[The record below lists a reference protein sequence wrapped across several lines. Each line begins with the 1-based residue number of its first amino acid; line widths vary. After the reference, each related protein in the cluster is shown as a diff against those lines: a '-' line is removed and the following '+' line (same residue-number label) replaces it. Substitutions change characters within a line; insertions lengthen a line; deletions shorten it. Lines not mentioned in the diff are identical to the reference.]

1 MIGIQWPLKM
11 FNNKLYKITG
21 TKPLSITITERNWKL
36 LEHILRLPVNC
47 PARKA
52 MKYYFEERTNK
63 IVRGKRETTI
73 VSTVNEDIMQAKG
86 DDITCPVTLLYHKSD
101 YEASRR
107 RPRTKALVKDCKA
120 SCKIGLFQMIELKRA
135 L

>member
-1 MIGIQWPLKM
+1 
-11 FNNKLYKITG
+11 
-21 TKPLSITITERNWKL
+21 
-36 LEHILRLPVNC
+36 
-47 PARKA
+47 

-107 RPRTKALVKDCKA
+107 RPRTKALVKDCTA
-120 SCKIGLFQMIELKRA
+120 SCKIGLFQMIELKCA